1 MYAVTIR
8 EYGDESNLNLEQD
21 IPVPEPKSNQVL
33 IKVKASSVNPIDLMK
48 RAGYGRT
55 IFEKQRKHA
64 HKCNTRLLLRRLL
77 RRLLVLLLLLLL
89 LVLLLLPLLLL

>member
-8 EYGDESNLNLEQD
+8 EYGDESNLKLEQD
-21 IPVPEPKSNQVL
+21 IPVPEPRSNQVL

-55 IFEKQRKHA
+55 IF
-64 HKCNTRLLLRRLL
+64 
-77 RRLLVLLLLLLL
+77 
-89 LVLLLLPLLLL
+89 